1 MTDESQ
7 PQQGAE
13 PVLTGSAFLYE
24 QPELL
29 TPEQH
34 GTLGLTPPERP
45 YDFVRNVRAIP
56 VTLPE
61 FATAQRHY
69 PIVFASMEDPVPLAV
84 TAILDDTNLF
94 VDEQGRWDPMCY
106 VPSYLRCYP
115 FGLATDDQGRGA
127 LLIDRKSAAVTA
139 EPRYPF
145 FEGGELSEHTKQM
158 VQFCSQYEAER
169 ARTRELCERLRDLEL
184 LTPQQATYTPTGASE
199 QQTLASYVC
208 IDAKKLTDLDKDTI
222 YGWHRSGE
230 LSCLYSHLHSLD
242 NWRTLMARRQQKG
255 L

>member
-1 MTDESQ
+1 MTDDPRE
-7 PQQGAE
+7 GAT
-13 PVLTGSAFLYE
+13 PVLTGTAFLYE

-34 GTLGLTPPERP
+34 GSLGVSPVERP

-61 FATAQRHY
+61 FASAQRHY
-69 PIVFASMEDPVPLAV
+69 PIVFSSVDEPVPLAV
-84 TAILDDTNLF
+84 TAVLDDTNLF
-94 VDEQGRWDPMCY
+94 VDAEGHWDPLCY

-115 FGLATDDQGRGA
+115 FGIATDDQGRGA
-127 LLIDRKSAAVTA
+127 LLIDRKSAAVTE

-145 FEGGELSEHTKQM
+145 FDGRELSEQTRQM
-158 VQFCSQYEAER
+158 AQFCTRYEAER
-169 ARTRELCERLRDLEL
+169 ARTRELCERLRDLGL
-184 LTPQQATYTPTGASE
+184 LTPQQATYTPAGASE

-208 IDAKKLTDLDKDTI
+208 LDAKKLTELDEATI
-222 YGWHRSGE
+222 CGWHRSGE

-242 NWRTLMARRQQKG
+242 NWRALMARRQLKG

>member
-1 MTDESQ
+1 MTDE
-7 PQQGAE
+7 PREGAT

-34 GTLGLTPPERP
+34 GALGVSPVERP

-61 FATAQRHY
+61 FATVQRHY
-69 PIVFASMEDPVPLAV
+69 PIVFTSVDDPVPLAV

-94 VDEQGRWDPMCY
+94 VDGEGQWDPLCY

-115 FGLATDDQGRGA
+115 FGIATDEQGRGA
-127 LLIDRKSAAVTA
+127 LLIDRNSAAVTG

-145 FEGGELSEHTKQM
+145 FDGGEFSEHTKQM

-169 ARTRELCERLRDLEL
+169 ARTRELCERLRELGL

-199 QQTLASYVC
+199 AQTLASYVC
-208 IDAKKLTDLDKDTI
+208 VDAKKLTDLDQDTI

-242 NWRTLMARRQQKG
+242 NWRALMARRQLKG

>member
-1 MTDESQ
+1 MTDEA
-7 PQQGAE
+7 QGSAE

-29 TPEQH
+29 TAEQH
-34 GTLGLTPPERP
+34 GGLGISPIERP

-69 PIVFASMEDPVPLAV
+69 PIVFTSMEDPVPLAV
-84 TAILDDTNLF
+84 TAVLDETNLF
-94 VDEQGRWDPMCY
+94 VDAEGQWDAMCY

-115 FGLATDDQGRGA
+115 FGIATDDQGRGA
-127 LLIDRKSAAVTA
+127 LLIDRKSGAVTD

-145 FEGGELSEHTKQM
+145 FEGGQLAEHTKQM
-158 VQFCSQYEAER
+158 LEFCTRYEAER
-169 ARTRELCERLRDLEL
+169 IRTRELCERLRDMEL
-184 LTPQQATYTPTGASE
+184 LMPQQATYTPQGASE
-199 QQTLASYVC
+199 PQPLASYVC

-242 NWRTLMARRQQKG
+242 NWRALMARRQLKG

>member
-1 MTDESQ
+1 MTDE
-7 PQQGAE
+7 PPQGAE

-29 TPEQH
+29 TVEQH
-34 GTLGLTPPERP
+34 GDLGLSPVERP

-69 PIVFASMEDPVPLAV
+69 PIVLSSVDEPVPLAV
-84 TAILDDTNLF
+84 TAVLDETNLF
-94 VDEQGRWDPMCY
+94 VDAGGQWDPLCY

-115 FGLATDDQGRGA
+115 FGVAMDDQGRGA
-127 LLIDRKSAAVTA
+127 LLIDRASAAVT
-139 EPRYPF
+139 ENPRFPF

-158 VQFCSQYEAER
+158 LQFCTRYEAER
-169 ARTRELCERLRDLEL
+169 ARTRELCERLRDLGL
-184 LTPQQATYTPTGASE
+184 LTPQQATYTPSGGSE
-199 QQTLASYVC
+199 EETLAGYVC
-208 IDAKKLTDLDKDTI
+208 VDAKKLTELDKETV
-222 YGWHRSGE
+222 YEWHRSGE

-242 NWRTLMARRQQKG
+242 NWRALMTRRQ
-255 L
+255 LNSL

>member
-1 MTDESQ
+1 MTDET
-7 PQQGAE
+7 PAGAE

-34 GTLGLTPPERP
+34 GSLGITPPERP
-45 YDFVRNVRAIP
+45 YDFVRNVRGIP
-56 VTLPE
+56 VTMTE
-61 FATAQRHY
+61 FATLQRHY
-69 PIVFASMEDPVPLAV
+69 PIVFTSVEDPVPLAV
-84 TAILDDTNLF
+84 TAVLDDTNLF
-94 VDEQGRWDPMCY
+94 VDDEGQWDPMCY

-115 FGLATDDQGRGA
+115 FGIATDSQGRGA
-127 LLIDRKSAAVTA
+127 LLIDRKSAAVTE

-145 FEGGELSEHTKQM
+145 FEDGQLSEPAKQM

-169 ARTRELCERLRDLEL
+169 AHTRELCEKLRDLGL
-184 LTPQQATYTPTGASE
+184 LTPQQATYTPAGESE
-199 QQTLASYVC
+199 PQTIAGYVC
-208 IDAKKLTDLDKDTI
+208 VDSKKLTDLDKDTI

-242 NWRTLMARRQQKG
+242 NWRSLMARRQLKG